1 MCIYI
6 FIRKKNFNISVP
18 RCAIQVIACN
28 LETSQHG
35 VIQKFNQS
43 CSLLGSFVSII
54 LVKKHA
60 QFSPTPLPVREFQ
73 SYKAE

>member
-35 VIQKFNQS
+35 VIQKFIQS
-43 CSLLGSFVSII
+43 CSLLASFVSII
-54 LVKKHA
+54 IVKIHA
-60 QFSPTPLPVREFQ
+60 QFSPRCPALGDVILA
-73 SYKAE
+73 KAE